1 MRCFCSSRGGKDG
14 YVFCPDVATISTC
27 HRYNYR
33 SFRQESRTSTQRSPL
48 RNGMERCTT
57 LTAICRCLSTR
68 KALFRLSGFLVLN
81 WSSMAMRLRPRFAG
95 IRGAAGH
102 RQTLR
107 EAFRKAGAAAFFAPA
122 KRRSASKLTEQVSQQ
137 AQELW
142 NRTQGQVKWNIGNG
156 TGMVEHRDRSNI
168 SWNIGNPKLGTS
180 EYRDTSEFS
189 PTSRIR
195 GDSEFRDRSDK
206 QGLQK

>member
-1 MRCFCSSRGGKDG
+1 LVTIGAIIGSAGAAVRPLALLSQLAAKMRYFFGQRRFNRFTPPDPSYGHIGRRGSEMRCFCSSRGGKDG

-107 EAFRKAGAAAFFAPA
+107 EVLPEGRSGGFFCACQEA
-122 KRRSASKLTEQVSQQ
+122 LSQQ
-137 AQELW
+137 
-142 NRTQGQVKWNIGNG
+142 I
-156 TGMVEHRDRSNI
+156 D
-168 SWNIGNPKLGTS
+168 
-180 EYRDTSEFS
+180 
-189 PTSRIR
+189 
-195 GDSEFRDRSDK
+195 
-206 QGLQK
+206 